1 MATAGNAPNPA
12 NTKKTGKRKP
22 SPSAWK
28 KGQSGNPKGRPADGE
43 SWAATIKRISGM
55 TGEEASSYVVAV
67 AKQLKPLKGV
77 TLKEAVVMRCF
88 AALMFEPQAAMFNA
102 IVDRA
107 EGKMPQ
113 GFFDVSQLMSK
124 ARELGLTDDAIRS
137 DPLLSAIFAT
147 AGIDGFGDE
156 PNPENSQSADEES
169 SQDSD
174 PR

>member
-1 MATAGNAPNPA
+1 MTTKAA
-12 NTKKTGKRKP
+12 NTPKTGKGGKTTGSWKP
-22 SPSAWK
+22 
-28 KGQSGNPKGRPADGE
+28 GQSGNPKGRPSEGE
-43 SWAATIKRISGM
+43 SWAATIKRISNM

-113 GFFDVSQLMSK
+113 GFFDIAQLMTK
-124 ARELGLTDDAIRS
+124 AREAGLTDDAIRA
-137 DPLLSAIFAT
+137 DPILLEIFAA
-147 AGIDGFGDE
+147 AGIDGFGNQ
-156 PNPENSQSADEES
+156 PNQQDSGGETEADES
-169 SQDSD
+169 AADSG
-174 PR
+174 